1 MIVGIGHLGGIVGFE
16 DSLGDPSD
24 PNTPESDLR
33 ALATSKDP
41 VIRIYVANNPSTP
54 ADVLEMLASQPNIEQ
69 HTLTREQ
76 EASIFVGDGDKGTTW
91 GDRVNSLWD
100 VIGFNPSTPEAV
112 LERLYFEGGCKAAIS
127 ARPYLPH
134 DLAWKIWDEGD
145 NEYLHNIMDLN
156 ECLSD
161 ALMIRIAVEPDIH
174 LGGGDSVKT
183 VLAARKDCPPYLLEI
198 LARQPIEDLHR
209 NEDEFR
215 GSYLRDLISQLPTS
229 LRLETE
235 LTFQENGWWDGMDPL
250 DLDALL
256 QVPDVSIRHSPAW
269 YETTDPDVLA
279 QLAVDPDVRVRTIT
293 AHNTSTPLN
302 SLQLLATDPDDHV
315 RYGVAS
321 NRSTPIETLKT
332 LLNDGNKK
340 VSDAAKGT
348 AAKVWYGVAGNPATP
363 VEILTKL
370 GQGSGS
376 PHWWPLFCNVETPTQ
391 VRERIANYILS
402 DDVLLDEVHDIQY
415 ERYELAART
424 STPPTV
430 LTLLAKCGDEDVRE
444 AVADNTSTPPEVLA
458 QLATDSSS
466 ASRYAVAGNTSAAPG
481 TLASLAQ
488 DSDED
493 LRQVVAGNTSTP
505 PEALDRLLE
514 DPTDYVRH
522 WAARNASTPA
532 EALERLVEDA
542 DDQIRRWLAVNP
554 SAPDHVLAKLA
565 DDPDQFVRK
574 AVARNPSTPPEVRAK
589 LASEG
594 I

>member
-1 MIVGIGHLGGIVGFE
+1 MGFE
-16 DSLGDPSD
+16 ESLGDPSD

-41 VIRIYVANNPSTP
+41 VIRIYVADNPSTP
-54 ADVLEMLASQPNIEQ
+54 ADVLEMLASQPNIIGHEWW
-69 HTLTREQ
+69 TPTDENCIDLTSEQ
-76 EASIFVGDGDKGTTW
+76 EASISVGDGDKGTTW

-145 NEYLHNIMDLN
+145 NTHLHNIMDLN

-174 LGGGDSVKT
+174 LEGPDSVKT
-183 VLAARKDCPPYLLEI
+183 VLAARKDCPPYLLEL

-215 GSYLRDLISQLPTS
+215 GSDLRDLISQLPTS
-229 LRLETE
+229 LRLKAE

-256 QVPDVSIRHSPAW
+256 QVPDVRIRHSPAW

-293 AHNTSTPLN
+293 AHNTSTPLF
-302 SLQLLATDPDDHV
+302 SLQRLATDPDDHV

-321 NRSTPIETLKT
+321 NRSTPVETLEI
-332 LLNDGNKK
+332 LVSDGNKD

-376 PHWWPLFCNVETPTQ
+376 PHWWPLFLNQATPTE
-391 VRERIANYILS
+391 VRERIANFAQTYAEDNEPGNGYLEC
-402 DDVLLDEVHDIQY
+402 VV
-415 ERYELAART
+415 AART
-424 STPPTV
+424 STPSPV
-430 LTLLAKCGDEDVRE
+430 
-444 AVADNTSTPPEVLA
+444 
-458 QLATDSSS
+458 
-466 ASRYAVAGNTSAAPG
+466 
-481 TLASLAQ
+481 LASLATNWRY
-488 DSDED
+488 EV
-493 LRQVVAGNTSTP
+493 RQ
-505 PEALDRLLE
+505 
-514 DPTDYVRH
+514 
-522 WAARNASTPA
+522 
-532 EALERLVEDA
+532 
-542 DDQIRRWLAVNP
+542 
-554 SAPDHVLAKLA
+554 
-565 DDPDQFVRK
+565 
-574 AVARNPSTPPEVRAK
+574 AVANNPSTPFEILREIPEYYRFEGAVAR
-589 LASEG
+589 LESEG